1 MARELIIPRKRAAV
15 PIESKTRPT
24 PVAKSKATEDN
35 IKAFDGTPMPVE
47 SLPTVDMT
55 NIEKRMLESMKL
67 MSPEDDVPCM
77 GLIYGDVGTGKT
89 TKAME
94 IMQGIIP
101 IGKKI
106 VYVDSAAGWTTLMNF
121 PWMMRDEK
129 GELNVLQMPYFN
141 IETLQALAQAI
152 KEGKGEYANIGGIIF
167 DEYTSMHDLD
177 LNWVVQTRATQAE
190 KRGEFKDRFTP
201 ALPDYNAARIRS
213 NETIQAFMA
222 TGIHQIFIGHSK
234 ITKKMETMPDMPEK
248 AGKSLYTKLHF
259 AYLAKFNDRGVAVLQ
274 TQGAKRELAKN
285 RINGIGSFTNP
296 EEFIAMYKA
305 WGGPKVIEA
314 KVVPIPAEDV
324 PEDDL
329 ETILD

>member
-1 MARELIIPRKRAAV
+1 MVPVKRP
-15 PIESKTRPT
+15 PIVSKRPSVKVESKTEKP
-24 PVAKSKATEDN
+24 ASKKAVDN
-35 IKAFDGTPMPVE
+35 IFAFDGTPMPVE
-47 SLPTVDMT
+47 SLPEVDLT
-55 NIEKRMLESMKL
+55 DIEIRMLDAMSL
-67 MSPEDDVPCM
+67 MTPDDTVPCM

-89 TKAME
+89 TKAMA
-94 IMQGIIP
+94 IMQGILP
-101 IGKKI
+101 QGKKI
-106 VYVDSAAGWTTLMNF
+106 VYVDSAAGWTTLMNY

-129 GELNVLQMPYFN
+129 GELNVLRMNYFN
-141 IETLQALAQAI
+141 IETLQALAHSI
-152 KEGKGEYANIGGIIF
+152 KEGKGRYGEIGGIIF

-177 LNWVVQTRATQAE
+177 LNWIVQKRSDQAE

-234 ITKKMETMPDMPEK
+234 VTKKFETMPDMPEK

-259 AYLAKFNDRGVAVLQ
+259 AYLAKFNDKGDAVLQ

-296 EEFIAMYKA
+296 EEFIEAYKV
-305 WGGPKVIEA
+305 WGIEEPKQIAIEA
-314 KVVPIPAEDV
+314 IAAEPIPDV
-324 PEDDL
+324 DDL
-329 ETILD
+329 ASLLE